1 MDFIRYRVE
10 ESAKAAASAAR
21 QLSSLDEMAQSD
33 HYIQSDGLRVSD
45 KKKPPSASSSFS
57 DNSPSVVEDLSGR
70 FVDALSMAARKHN
83 RPRPMNGKP
92 HSPHHH
98 EGSQSTLDRDQG
110 GKSKENNKI
119 IQRKSVTQRPK
130 SKSVTPTLISSVAE
144 LYDQND
150 KKRSTFNQSTAATAK
165 ESPRPSTNNELKHS
179 GGGGE
184 SFAAKTTQSTGQ
196 KTNVLL
202 VDERHAHILHELDYD
217 SDSDTDSSHDEAQA
231 PSGVSQN
238 VSADLEMGRL
248 DKATALHDQLE
259 HELEESISRQNS
271 LNGPGMNDN
280 KQKDVHRFMKMAD
293 DLEREREALLLHS
306 VPESTPTSYADS
318 LEYALSQ
325 YPPRR
330 GTAGEETGSALVS
343 WIRGVASPQLESVSR
358 QIMTK
363 VSPKAGQS
371 HQMKSPMIGPRHI
384 PPTAKNDIE
393 PERITVASS
402 AAFLADEDMA
412 QLERMRSSPS
422 SKVIALIHACFDNPR
437 LAFIGVTL
445 LLALFAYF
453 FSRHRSVDDVL

>member
-1 MDFIRYRVE
+1 M
-10 ESAKAAASAAR
+10 
-21 QLSSLDEMAQSD
+21 
-33 HYIQSDGLRVSD
+33 
-45 KKKPPSASSSFS
+45 
-57 DNSPSVVEDLSGR
+57 
-70 FVDALSMAARKHN
+70 
-83 RPRPMNGKP
+83 
-92 HSPHHH
+92 
-98 EGSQSTLDRDQG
+98 
-110 GKSKENNKI
+110 
-119 IQRKSVTQRPK
+119 
-130 SKSVTPTLISSVAE
+130 
-144 LYDQND
+144 
-150 KKRSTFNQSTAATAK
+150 
-165 ESPRPSTNNELKHS
+165 
-179 GGGGE
+179 
-184 SFAAKTTQSTGQ
+184 
-196 KTNVLL
+196 
-202 VDERHAHILHELDYD
+202 
-217 SDSDTDSSHDEAQA
+217 
-231 PSGVSQN
+231 
-238 VSADLEMGRL
+238 SADLEMGRL
-248 DKATALHDQLE
+248 DKADQLE

-271 LNGPGMNDN
+271 RNGPGMNDN
-280 KQKDVHRFMKMAD
+280 KQKDVHRFMKMTD
-293 DLEREREALLLHS
+293 DLEREREALLLDS

-330 GTAGEETGSALVS
+330 TAGEETGSALVS

-393 PERITVASS
+393 TERITVASS

-422 SKVIALIHACFDNPR
+422 SKVIALIQACFDNPR